1 MSRTV
6 LEQLAQFKEAI
17 RGRKYPRSSEVFGR
31 VTEFLRTLHAGSVPV
46 DERDALKSLVCETF
60 EISTDELIEVVY
72 GIQNGNGNSNSSLN
86 GNQVGANYKRS
97 NYDPELAERELNSLI
112 PETGFF
118 RDYVEYTSRAEAP
131 LPYHFF
137 SSVVG
142 VAAVCNRRI
151 WVDMGYFNFYPATGV
166 IILGPSGLRKT
177 SAADIIVKM
186 LQELQITPI
195 YSEKLTPEA
204 LIDSMKGENATGLI
218 YAPEMAVFL
227 NKQKYNEGLVQLITR
242 FMDCPDEWAS
252 GTIMR
257 GKTPLRNIAIS
268 VLMCSTPDW
277 FVTNIPEDTFGGG
290 FVARNLL
297 VVQESSARC
306 EPIPRPGDPTIK
318 ERLMMQLAWFHTFMG
333 ACKIEGHTGI
343 PGCKC
348 KFCTWYRKHTIDS
361 QHPEHELLGTYYQR
375 KQGHVVRLAMCLH
388 VGTHYEY
395 DIHTIC
401 EECFERAVKILDW
414 NEKFLPNLF
423 RQLFKTQAGQD
434 AEIILRAIRAAGGT
448 IAHSN
453 LIRKMQYKFGATQV
467 KSVIS
472 SLKEAG
478 QLREENGV
486 LGHVYILE

>member
-6 LEQLAQFKEAI
+6 LEQLAQFRQAMEGK
-17 RGRKYPRSSEVFGR
+17 RFDKDSTLFLG
-31 VTEFLRTLHAGSVPV
+31 VTGF
-46 DERDALKSLVCETF
+46 LKSLHSGAVPMEERENLKTIVCTTF
-60 EISTDELIEVVY
+60 GLTPDELIEEVY
-72 GIQNGNGNSNSSLN
+72 GIQSNNGDQTGVNF
-86 GNQVGANYKRS
+86 KRS
-97 NYDPELAERELNSLI
+97 GYDPEVVERELDSLI
-112 PETGFF
+112 PPTGFF

-131 LPYHFF
+131 LAYHFF

-151 WVDMGYFNFYPATGV
+151 WVEMGYFNFYPATGV

-297 VVQESSARC
+297 VVQESSSRC

-318 ERLMMQLAWFHTFMG
+318 ERLMMQLSWFHTFMG
-333 ACKIEGHTGI
+333 ACKIGGHTGI
-343 PGCKC
+343 QGCRC
-348 KFCTWYRKHTIDS
+348 KFCLWYRKHTIDS

-388 VGTHYEY
+388 IGTHYEY

-423 RQLFKTQAGQD
+423 RQLFKSQAGQD
-434 AEIILRAIRAAGGT
+434 AELILRAIRAAGGT
-448 IAHSN
+448 IGHSN
-453 LIRKMQYKFGATQV
+453 LIRKMQYKFAATQV
-467 KSVIS
+467 RSIIS
-472 SLKEAG
+472 SLKESN

-486 LGHVYILE
+486 LGHLYILE

>member
-6 LEQLAQFKEAI
+6 LEQLALFEGVMKGKKLVKEGELYHSI
-17 RGRKYPRSSEVFGR
+17 LNFI
-31 VTEFLRTLHAGSVPV
+31 RTLHAGSVP
-46 DERDALKSLVCETF
+46 DEKKIELRTLVCESFDLTQ
-60 EISTDELIEVVY
+60 DELMEKIY
-72 GIQNGNGNSNSSLN
+72 GARENSNGTGS
-86 GNQVGANYKRS
+86 QVGNTFKRS
-97 NYDPELAERELNSLI
+97 GYDPELVEKELNALLPPS
-112 PETGFF
+112 GFF

-137 SSVVG
+137 SSVIG
-142 VAAVCNRRI
+142 VAAVLNRRV
-151 WVDMGYFNFYPATGV
+151 WVEMGYFNFYPATGV

-227 NKQKYNEGLVQLITR
+227 NRQKYNEGLVQLITR
-242 FMDCPDEWAS
+242 FMDCPEEWAS

-297 VVQESSARC
+297 VVQESTSRC
-306 EPIPRPGDPTIK
+306 EPIPRPGDPTLK

-333 ACKIEGHTGI
+333 KIGIAGHSGQPKCT
-343 PGCKC
+343 C
-348 KFCTWYRKHTIDS
+348 KFCKWYRDHLIKT

-375 KQGHVVRLAMCLH
+375 KQGHVVRLAICLH
-388 VGTHYEY
+388 IGTHYEY
-395 DIHTIC
+395 DVHTIC
-401 EECFERAVKILDW
+401 EECFERAAHILDW

-423 RQLFKTQAGQD
+423 RQLFKSQSGQD
-434 AEIILRAIRAAGGT
+434 QELVLRTLRANGGT
-448 IAHSN
+448 ITHSG
-453 LIRKMQYKFGATQV
+453 LVRKLQYKYAASQIRNIV
-467 KSVIS
+467 S

-478 QLREENGV
+478 QLREETGIMGHIYV
-486 LGHVYILE
+486 LEG

>member
-1 MSRTV
+1 LSRTIP
-6 LEQLAQFKEAI
+6 EQLALF
-17 RGRKYPRSSEVFGR
+17 RGAMEGKKLPRTHPAFEG
-31 VTEFLRTLHAGSVPV
+31 VTNFLKTLHPGSVPV
-46 DERDALKSLVCETF
+46 DERESLKTLVCETF
-60 EISTDELIEVVY
+60 ELTTDELIEVVY
-72 GIQNGNGNSNSSLN
+72 GIQNNNGTS
-86 GNQVGANYKRS
+86 QIGANFKRS
-97 NYDPELAERELNSLI
+97 HYDPELAERELDALI

-151 WVDMGYFNFYPATGV
+151 WVEMGYFNFYPATGV

-290 FVARNLL
+290 FMARNLL
-297 VVQESSARC
+297 VVQESSVRC

-333 ACKIEGHTGI
+333 ACKIAGHTGI
-343 PGCKC
+343 QGCAC
-348 KFCTWYRKHTIDS
+348 KFCSWYRKHTIDS

-375 KQGHVVRLAMCLH
+375 KQGHVARLAMCLH

-434 AEIILRAIRAAGGT
+434 AEIILRAIRSSGGS
-448 IAHSN
+448 ISHSG
-453 LIRKMQYKFGATQV
+453 LVRKMQYKFAATQV
-467 KSVIS
+467 KSIIA

-478 QLREENGV
+478 QLREENNV
-486 LGHVYILE
+486 LGHLYILE